1 MYTPRNRSS
10 IFARFMAYIFN
21 YTIRALRWFRI
32 LSTSITDTPSTH
44 RETENDP
51 QNSSAVEVTT
61 QSPGNISCSSS
72 DIEILA
78 ESDSD
83 HLSDIEILAESDS
96 DHLSDIEMLSYDSD
110 LELDFEVILE
120 CDLENED
127 NPSSNITNTALHP
140 TQSNCRIM

>member
-21 YTIRALRWFRI
+21 YTIRALRWVRI

-61 QSPGNISCSSS
+61 QNPGNISCSSS

-83 HLSDIEILAESDS
+83 HLSDIE
-96 DHLSDIEMLSYDSD
+96 MLSCDSD